1 MLRDR
6 WAGHLVVKGLMTGD
20 EARRAVDAGA
30 DAVVVSNHGGRQL
43 DGAPATMRMLPEV
56 LDAVG
61 TSAEVLVDGGVRRG
75 TDVARALAV
84 GARAVLIGRP
94 YLYGLAAAGQGG
106 VEQILQ
112 VLAAELRDTLTLLG
126 LADVADL
133 GPDVLV
139 RRSGSMQA

>member
-1 MLRDR
+1 
-6 WAGHLVVKGLMTGD
+6 
-20 EARRAVDAGA
+20 
-30 DAVVVSNHGGRQL
+30 
-43 DGAPATMRMLPEV
+43 
-56 LDAVG
+56 
-61 TSAEVLVDGGVRRG
+61 
-75 TDVARALAV
+75 
-84 GARAVLIGRP
+84 
-94 YLYGLAAAGQGG
+94 LAAAGQGG

>member
-1 MLRDR
+1 
-6 WAGHLVVKGLMTGD
+6 MTGD

-61 TSAEVLVDGGVRRG
+61 NSAEVLVDGGVRRG

-133 GPDVLV
+133 GPDVLIRPDV
-139 RRSGSMQA
+139 GPPSRLLP